1 MADVGDQGR
10 QAPAAGAVD
19 GGQLDV
25 TGSVSTPGSAT
36 TASIDEVRE
45 QALALMDGVGPGE
58 PLDAAT
64 AALIGLGV
72 AASLSA
78 LDSEGTRRHADA
90 ALAAGAS
97 AEQLS
102 EVLMLVAG
110 LGVHS
115 LMQGARDLQ
124 AVLEERGEADDRPL
138 DERRRRL
145 WDEHVGSDPYWEG
158 FEQQVPGFLEAL
170 LRQSPESFEAFFAI
184 CAVPWRMGTLPARTK
199 ELIALATDSMPAH
212 RYLPGVRIHVLGA
225 LRTGAGRVAIEA
237 AIGIGAAAAPPGG
250 VA

>member
-10 QAPAAGAVD
+10 QAPAARPAD

-25 TGSVSTPGSAT
+25 TGSVSTSRSAT

-45 QALALMDGVGPGE
+45 QAQALLDGVDPGD
-58 PLDAAT
+58 PLDAPT
-64 AALIGLGV
+64 AALIGFGV
-72 AASLSA
+72 DASLPA
-78 LDSEGTRRHADA
+78 LDSAGTRRHADA

-97 AEQLS
+97 PGQLS

-115 LMQGARDLQ
+115 LMQGARDLA
-124 AVLEERGEADDRPL
+124 AVLDERGETDDAPL
-138 DERRRRL
+138 DQRRRRL

-158 FEQQVPGFLEAL
+158 FERQVPGFLEAL
-170 LRQSPESFEAFFAI
+170 LRQSPDSFEAFFAI

-225 LRTGAGRVAIEA
+225 LQAGAGRQAIEA
-237 AIGIGAAAAPPGG
+237 AIEIGAAAAPHKG

>member
-10 QAPAAGAVD
+10 QAPAARPAG

-25 TGSVSTPGSAT
+25 TESVSTPRSAT
-36 TASIDEVRE
+36 TVSLDEVRE
-45 QALALMDGVGPGE
+45 QAAALLDGTPPGD

-64 AALIGLGV
+64 AALIGVGV
-72 AASLSA
+72 DASLPA
-78 LDSEGTRRHADA
+78 LDSRGTRRHADA

-97 AEQLS
+97 PAQVS
-102 EVLMLVAG
+102 ETLMLVAG

-124 AVLEERGEADDRPL
+124 AVLEERGEADGGPL

-158 FEQQVPGFLEAL
+158 FERQVPGFLEAL
-170 LRQSPESFEAFFAI
+170 LRQSPESFEAFFEI
-184 CAVPWRMGTLPARTK
+184 CAVPWRMGKVPARTK

-225 LRTGAGRVAIEA
+225 LQAGAGRLAIEA
-237 AIGIGAAAAPPGG
+237 AIVIGAAAPPHEG

>member
-10 QAPAAGAVD
+10 QAPVARPTD

-25 TGSVSTPGSAT
+25 TGSVSTPRSGT

-45 QALALMDGVGPGE
+45 QALALLDGVDPGD
-58 PLDAAT
+58 PMDAAT
-64 AALIGLGV
+64 AALIGFGV
-72 AASLSA
+72 DASLPA
-78 LDSEGTRRHADA
+78 LDSPGTRRHADA

-97 AEQLS
+97 APQLS

-115 LMQGARDLQ
+115 LMQGARDLE
-124 AVLEERGEADDRPL
+124 AVLEERGQTDHAPL

-158 FEQQVPGFLEAL
+158 FERQVPGFLEAL
-170 LRQSPESFEAFFAI
+170 LRQSPDSFEAFFAI

-225 LRTGAGRVAIEA
+225 LQTGAGRLAIEA
-237 AIGIGAAAAPPGG
+237 AIEIGAAAAPHEG

>member
-1 MADVGDQGR
+1 M
-10 QAPAAGAVD
+10 
-19 GGQLDV
+19 
-25 TGSVSTPGSAT
+25 TESVSTPGSAT
-36 TASIDEVRE
+36 TASVDDVRE
-45 QALALMDGVGPGE
+45 QALALLDGVGPGD

-72 AASLSA
+72 AASLPA
-78 LDSEGTRRHADA
+78 LDSQGTRRHADA

-97 AEQLS
+97 AAQVS
-102 EVLMLVAG
+102 ETLMLVAG

-124 AVLEERGEADDRPL
+124 AVLEERGEADGEPFDA
-138 DERRRRL
+138 RRQSL

-158 FEQQVPGFLEAL
+158 FERQVPGFLEAL

-184 CAVPWRMGTLPARTK
+184 CAVPWRMGKVPARTK

-225 LRTGAGRVAIEA
+225 LQAGAGRLAIEA
-237 AIGIGAAAAPPGG
+237 AIEIGAAAPPHEG

>member
-1 MADVGDQGR
+1 M
-10 QAPAAGAVD
+10 
-19 GGQLDV
+19 
-25 TGSVSTPGSAT
+25 TGSVSSPGSAT
-36 TASIDEVRE
+36 AASVDEVRE
-45 QALALMDGVGPGE
+45 QAVALLDGVRPGE

-72 AASLSA
+72 AASLPA
-78 LDSEGTRRHADA
+78 LDSAGTRRHADA

-97 AEQLS
+97 AAQVS
-102 EVLMLVAG
+102 ETLMLV
-110 LGVHS
+110 
-115 LMQGARDLQ
+115 
-124 AVLEERGEADDRPL
+124 EADDGPF
-138 DERRRRL
+138 DQRRKSL

-158 FEQQVPGFLEAL
+158 FERQVPGFLEAL

-237 AIGIGAAAAPPGG
+237 AMEIGAAAAPHEG

>member
-1 MADVGDQGR
+1 M
-10 QAPAAGAVD
+10 
-19 GGQLDV
+19 
-25 TGSVSTPGSAT
+25 TGKVSPRRSAT
-36 TASIDEVRE
+36 TASIDEIRE
-45 QALALMDGVGPGE
+45 EALALLEGVEPGD

-64 AALIGLGV
+64 AALIGFGV
-72 AASLSA
+72 DASLPA
-78 LDSEGTRRHADA
+78 LDSRGTRRNADA

-97 AEQLS
+97 GAQLS

-115 LMQGARDLQ
+115 LMEGARDLQ
-124 AVLEERGEADDRPL
+124 AVLEERGEDDREPF
-138 DERRRRL
+138 DERRRNL
-145 WDEHVGSDPYWEG
+145 WEKHVGSDPYWEG
-158 FEQQVPGFLEAL
+158 FEHQVPGFLEAL

-184 CAVPWRMGTLPARTK
+184 CAVPWRMGKLPARTK

-225 LRTGAGRVAIEA
+225 LQAGAGRLAIEA
-237 AIGIGAAAAPPGG
+237 AIEIGAAAAPHEG